1 MDLLIILTYVAFAWA
16 MFKIFKIPVNK
27 WTIPTAALGG
37 IFIVSGL
44 ILLMNYNHPYTFKA
58 QKAVISIPVVP
69 QVTGVVIEVTDKK
82 NTLIKKGEVL
92 FRLDPTRYQA
102 RVDRLMADIVTAEH
116 KQRALG
122 AELDEM
128 AANTQQAKATRD
140 KFAKEYQRYARGS
153 QAKVNPFSERD
164 IDVARQNYLAQEAS
178 VKSSAAEQKQI
189 QSQLDSLVLG
199 EHSQIASLK
208 AQLAEAKYN
217 LEQTIVR
224 APSDGYVT
232 QVLIRPG
239 TYAASLPLRPVM
251 VFIPDQKRQIVAQFR
266 QNSLLRLAPGDDA
279 EVVFNALPGKVFS
292 GKLAAISPAVPGGAY
307 QSTGTLQTLNTA
319 PGSDGVIATIELDE
333 HTDLSALPDGI
344 YAQVAVYSDHFIQHI
359 LDPPGLVFPFTED
372 SHQIQPPFIRGLKA
386 GHQRAVLQIALHTF
400 VWRKHNTQV
409 ISCQLQ
415 RRLRVIANVISLHAI
430 IPHLFTPGDVE
441 APDIRVI
448 NHHRVDQ
455 NTGVMFE
462 FVRTANRMFLKIALA
477 GISGYGILCN
487 KTGNQRFIFWW
498 SVAD

>member
-1 MDLLIILTYVAFAWA
+1 
-16 MFKIFKIPVNK
+16 
-27 WTIPTAALGG
+27 
-37 IFIVSGL
+37 
-44 ILLMNYNHPYTFKA
+44 
-58 QKAVISIPVVP
+58 
-69 QVTGVVIEVTDKK
+69 
-82 NTLIKKGEVL
+82 
-92 FRLDPTRYQA
+92 
-102 RVDRLMADIVTAEH
+102 
-116 KQRALG
+116 
-122 AELDEM
+122 M

-251 VFIPDQKRQIVAQFR
+251 VFIPDQKRHIVAQFR

-344 YAQVAVYSDHFIQHI
+344 YAQVAVYSDHFIHVSVMRKVLLRMTSWVHYLY
-359 LDPPGLVFPFTED
+359 LD
-372 SHQIQPPFIRGLKA
+372 H
-386 GHQRAVLQIALHTF
+386 
-400 VWRKHNTQV
+400 
-409 ISCQLQ
+409 
-415 RRLRVIANVISLHAI
+415 
-430 IPHLFTPGDVE
+430 
-441 APDIRVI
+441 
-448 NHHRVDQ
+448 
-455 NTGVMFE
+455 
-462 FVRTANRMFLKIALA
+462 
-477 GISGYGILCN
+477 
-487 KTGNQRFIFWW
+487 
-498 SVAD
+498 

>member
-189 QSQLDSLVLG
+189 QSQLNSLVLG

-251 VFIPDQKRQIVAQFR
+251 VFIPDQKRQIVAQFLELYFDRFPRWIFTQPSHSFYVHRGNRLLQFR
-266 QNSLLRLAPGDDA
+266 QLLSQLKGAPRRRSPLFLGQGGQTFLQLVHFLLQPFPA
-279 EVVFNALPGKVFS
+279 EL
-292 GKLAAISPAVPGGAY
+292 ISRPAPY
-307 QSTGTLQTLNTA
+307 
-319 PGSDGVIATIELDE
+319 
-333 HTDLSALPDGI
+333 
-344 YAQVAVYSDHFIQHI
+344 
-359 LDPPGLVFPFTED
+359 
-372 SHQIQPPFIRGLKA
+372 
-386 GHQRAVLQIALHTF
+386 
-400 VWRKHNTQV
+400 
-409 ISCQLQ
+409 
-415 RRLRVIANVISLHAI
+415 RR
-430 IPHLFTPGDVE
+430 
-441 APDIRVI
+441 
-448 NHHRVDQ
+448 
-455 NTGVMFE
+455 
-462 FVRTANRMFLKIALA
+462 
-477 GISGYGILCN
+477 
-487 KTGNQRFIFWW
+487 
-498 SVAD
+498 

>member
-208 AQLAEAKYN
+208 AQLAEAKY
-217 LEQTIVR
+217 
-224 APSDGYVT
+224 
-232 QVLIRPG
+232 
-239 TYAASLPLRPVM
+239 
-251 VFIPDQKRQIVAQFR
+251 
-266 QNSLLRLAPGDDA
+266 
-279 EVVFNALPGKVFS
+279 
-292 GKLAAISPAVPGGAY
+292 
-307 QSTGTLQTLNTA
+307 TL
-319 PGSDGVIATIELDE
+319 S
-333 HTDLSALPDGI
+333 
-344 YAQVAVYSDHFIQHI
+344 
-359 LDPPGLVFPFTED
+359 
-372 SHQIQPPFIRGLKA
+372 
-386 GHQRAVLQIALHTF
+386 
-400 VWRKHNTQV
+400 
-409 ISCQLQ
+409 
-415 RRLRVIANVISLHAI
+415 RR
-430 IPHLFTPGDVE
+430 
-441 APDIRVI
+441 
-448 NHHRVDQ
+448 
-455 NTGVMFE
+455 
-462 FVRTANRMFLKIALA
+462 
-477 GISGYGILCN
+477 
-487 KTGNQRFIFWW
+487 
-498 SVAD
+498 